1 MNKTIPWHNV
11 KPAIGSALAIVLI
24 ILLAFVPSAHAQTFP
39 EPTGRVVDQA
49 NLLDAAAEA
58 SLTQKL
64 DNLKS
69 QSGRELAVVTISDL
83 EGYDIAEYGYQLGR
97 AWGVGSES
105 KDDGILLIIAP
116 NERKL
121 RIEVGYGLEGIITD
135 GLSGQIIRNTIT
147 PYFKSG
153 DMAGGIAAGLDA
165 LSQQL
170 ILPPEEAAKIAKEA
184 EKSASESKE
193 SGRVWNLIFWLFIIL
208 FVILPI
214 IRNTQ
219 KGSKY
224 DNSDLPIVIWGSG
237 FGSGSSGFGGGF
249 GGEGSGGFGG
259 GGFGGFGGG
268 GFGGGG
274 ASGGW

>member
-1 MNKTIPWHNV
+1 MV
-11 KPAIGSALAIVLI
+11 LALALI
-24 ILLAFVPSAHAQTFP
+24 MLLAFIPSANAQTFP

-49 NLLDAAAEA
+49 NLLDDAAEA
-58 SLTQKL
+58 ALTQKL
-64 DNLKS
+64 DALKS
-69 QSGRELAVVTISDL
+69 QSGRELAVATIADL
-83 EGYDIAEYGYQLGR
+83 QGYDIADYGYQLGR
-97 AWGVGSES
+97 SWGVGTEE

-116 NERKL
+116 NERKV

-135 GLSGQIIRNTIT
+135 GLSGQIIRNDIT

-153 DMAGGIAAGLDA
+153 DMAGGIAAGVDA

-170 ILPPEEAAKIAKEA
+170 ILPPNEAALIAKEA
-184 EKSASESKE
+184 GKSASKSKK
-193 SGRVWNLIFWLFIIL
+193 SGRVWNLIFWLIIL
-208 FVILPI
+208 IFVILPI
-214 IRNTQ
+214 IRNTR

-224 DNSDLPIVIWGSG
+224 DNGDLPIVIWGSG
-237 FGSGSSGFGGGF
+237 FGDRHNDNYHNGGFGGFGGGS
-249 GGEGSGGFGG
+249 SGGFGG